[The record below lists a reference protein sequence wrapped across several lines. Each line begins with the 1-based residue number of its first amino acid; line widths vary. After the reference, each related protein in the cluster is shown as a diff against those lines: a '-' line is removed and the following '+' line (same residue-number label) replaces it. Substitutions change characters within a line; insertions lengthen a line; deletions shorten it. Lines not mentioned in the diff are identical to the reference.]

1 VKNLIILGTQEEILD
16 ILDQNKTETA
26 KFRLYSDVK
35 HELDI

>member
-1 VKNLIILGTQEEILD
+1 LD
-16 ILDQNKTETA
+16 ILDKNKTETA